1 MLLKKLR
8 PLFVFCV
15 FAFAAAARAEV
26 AIEHWQTV
34 TGAKVY
40 FVHSAALPIL
50 DVQLDFAAG
59 AIFDPPEKAGLAA
72 SVGALLEMGA
82 GAMTETEI
90 SDHLADVGAQLA
102 SGVEDDL
109 ARVSLR
115 TLTAPEKMGA
125 ALDVLE
131 TILRQPHFAADVFE
145 RERAR
150 GIAAIKDALTRP
162 GPVAQ
167 RAFRAALYPGHPYGN
182 AATPESLAAIRHAD
196 LQAFW
201 RARYGAANAVVSI
214 VGNLQRPDA
223 EALAERLAAALPPAD
238 SAALPALPA
247 PPMRVKPGVKQR
259 LPHPSSTQAHIYL
272 GLPAISKG
280 DPDFFPLL
288 VGNYIL
294 GGGGFVSRLM
304 TEVREKRGY
313 AYSVYSYFS
322 PMKQDGPFTI
332 GLQTR
337 KEQADEALRVTRQ
350 VLEQFLADGPTAAE
364 LAAAKA
370 YLAGSFPLNLDSNR
384 KILSQIA
391 NIGFYNLPL
400 DYLAQYPSRVRAVT
414 LPEIRAAFA
423 RHVAMD
429 RLAEVIVGAEEE

>member
-1 MLLKKLR
+1 MLLKKLP
-8 PLFVFCV
+8 PLFFVFCV
-15 FAFAAAARAEV
+15 FAFSAALRAGV
-26 AIEHWQTV
+26 AIEHWQTT

-40 FVHSAALPIL
+40 FVPSAALPIL

-59 AIFDPPEKAGLAA
+59 ALFDPPQKAGLAA

-82 GAMTETEI
+82 GTMTETQI

-102 SGVEDDL
+102 SDVGDDL
-109 ARVSLR
+109 ASLSLR
-115 TLTAPEKMGA
+115 TLTTPEKKEA
-125 ALDVLE
+125 ALEVLE
-131 TILRQPHFAADVFE
+131 AILRQPHFSAEIFE

-167 RAFRAALYPGHPYGN
+167 RAFRAALYPGHPYGYVT
-182 AATPESLAAIRHAD
+182 TPESLAAIEHAD

-201 RARYGAANAVVSI
+201 RMHYGAGNAVISI
-214 VGNLQRPDA
+214 VGNLQRPEA
-223 EALAERLAAALPPAD
+223 EALAERLAAALPAG
-238 SAALPALPA
+238 SANPPALPA
-247 PPMRVKPGVKQR
+247 PPAPVASGTRQR

-272 GLPAISKG
+272 GLPAIAKG

-322 PMKQDGPFTI
+322 PRKQSGPFTI

-337 KEQADEALRVTRQ
+337 KEQADEALQLTRQ
-350 VLEQFLADGPTAAE
+350 VLEQFLADGPTAEE

-384 KILSQIA
+384 KILAQIA

-423 RHVAMD
+423 RHVSMD
-429 RLAEVIVGAEEE
+429 RLTEVVVGATEE

>member
-8 PLFVFCV
+8 LPFVCCV
-15 FAFAAAARAEV
+15 FAFAAAVRAEV
-26 AIEHWQTV
+26 AIEHWQTT

-40 FVHSAALPIL
+40 FVHSAALPML

-59 AIFDPPEKAGLAA
+59 ALFDPPEKAGLAA

-82 GAMTETEI
+82 SGMTETEI
-90 SDHLADVGAQLA
+90 SDRLANVGAYLV
-102 SGVEDDL
+102 SDVDDDL
-109 ARVSLR
+109 ARLGLR
-115 TLTAPEKMGA
+115 TLTAPGRKDA
-125 ALDVLE
+125 ALAVLE
-131 TILRQPHFAADVFE
+131 AILRQPHFAVEVFE

-150 GIAAIKDALTRP
+150 SVAAIKDALTRP

-167 RAFRAALYPGHPYGN
+167 RAFRAAIYPGHPYGN
-182 AATPESLAAIRHAD
+182 AATPESLAAIQAAD
-196 LQAFW
+196 LRDFW
-201 RARYGAANAVVSI
+201 RAHYGAANANISI
-214 VGNLQRPDA
+214 VGDLERPAA
-223 EALAERLAAALPPAD
+223 EALAERLAAALPRSVTP
-238 SAALPALPA
+238 PALPA
-247 PPMRVKPGVKQR
+247 PPARAKSGTRQR

-272 GLPAISKG
+272 GLPAIAKG

-304 TEVREKRGY
+304 KEVREKRGY

-322 PMKQDGPFTI
+322 PMKQNGPFTI

-337 KEQADEALRVTRQ
+337 KEQADEALKITRQ
-350 VLEQFLADGPTAAE
+350 VLAQFLADGPTAAE
-364 LAAAKA
+364 LAAAKD
-370 YLAGSFPLNLDSNR
+370 YLVGSFPLNLDSNH

-429 RLAEVIVGAEEE
+429 ELAEIVVGAAEE

>member
-1 MLLKKLR
+1 MSLKKIS
-8 PLFVFCV
+8 PLVFCV
-15 FAFAAAARAEV
+15 FALVSAHVRAEV
-26 AIEHWQTV
+26 AIAHWQTT
-34 TGAKVY
+34 TGAQVY
-40 FVHSAALPIL
+40 FVRSAALPIL
-50 DVQLDFAAG
+50 DAQLDFAAG
-59 AIFDPPEKAGLAA
+59 AMFDPPEKVGLAA
-72 SVGALLEMGA
+72 SVGSLLEMGA
-82 GAMTETEI
+82 GGMTETDI
-90 SDHLADVGAQLA
+90 ANRLADVGARFA
-102 SGVEDDL
+102 SDVDDDRASL
-109 ARVSLR
+109 NLR
-115 TLTAPEKMGA
+115 TLTTPDRMEA
-125 ALDVLE
+125 ALGVLE
-131 TILRQPHFAADVFE
+131 AILRQPHFAAEVFE

-150 GIAAIKDALTRP
+150 DIAALKDALTRP
-162 GPVAQ
+162 APIAQ
-167 RAFRAALYPGHPYGN
+167 RAFRAALYPGHPYGR
-182 AATPESLAAIRHAD
+182 AMTPESLAAIDVAD
-196 LQAFW
+196 LQNFW
-201 RARYGAANAVVSI
+201 RAHYSAANARI
-214 VGNLQRPDA
+214 NLVGNLERPAA
-223 EALAERLAAALPPAD
+223 EALAERLAAALPA
-238 SAALPALPA
+238 SATLPVLPA
-247 PPMRVKPGVKQR
+247 PPARGETQGAQH

-272 GLPAISKG
+272 GLSAIAAG

-304 TEVREKRGY
+304 EEVREKRGY

-322 PMKQDGPFTI
+322 PMKQNGPFTI

-370 YLAGSFPLNLDSNR
+370 YLTGSFPLNLDSNR

-423 RHVAMD
+423 RHVEMNK
-429 RLAEVIVGAEEE
+429 LVEVVVGAAEK